1 MTAQHT
7 TAAVLDIVRQVL
19 GDPRVGPNDD
29 LFDAGFDSLT
39 VVRTAARVRE
49 RFGVDLPLGTYFDAA
64 TVTDLAVAVE
74 EAR

>member
-1 MTAQHT
+1 MTGQDTT
-7 TAAVLDIVRQVL
+7 TAVLEIVRQVL
-19 GDPRVGPNDD
+19 DDPRVGPDDD

-49 RFGVDLPLGTYFDAA
+49 RLGVDLPLGTYFDAA
-64 TVTDLAVAVE
+64 TVSDLAAAVE